1 VAEEVPHE
9 GHHPT
14 HSYAAGSPTTD
25 GRHVYAS
32 FASFA
37 TCCYD
42 MEGKLVWKRDL
53 GRMNTRLGWGEA
65 VTPVVHSDTLILNRD
80 QETSSCVLALNAKT
94 GETRWKV
101 DRDEATT
108 WNTPLIV
115 DHKGRTQVILN
126 GTNRVRSYDLST
138 GELIWQ
144 CGGQT
149 VNPIPSPVVRDGV
162 VICMSGYQGA
172 AALAIPLDASGDIT
186 GTNKVIWQV
195 DRGTPY
201 VPSPLLAGERIYFTQ
216 GNESILTC
224 VDARTG
230 KPIFQRER
238 LPGLG
243 TLYASPVGAKDRV
256 YFVDRNGVAV
266 VLRQSDKF
274 EVLQTNRLDDHF
286 DASPVVVGRQLFL
299 RGKNLYCI
307 GAK

>member
-1 VAEEVPHE
+1 M
-9 GHHPT
+9 
-14 HSYAAGSPTTD
+14 D
-25 GRHVYAS
+25 
-32 FASFA
+32 
-37 TCCYD
+37 
-42 MEGKLVWKRDL
+42 GKLIWKRDL

-65 VTPVVHSDTLILNRD
+65 VTPVLHGDTLVLNRD
-80 QETSSCVLALNAKT
+80 QETGSCVLALNATT

-115 DHKGRTQVILN
+115 DYKGRTQVVLN

-149 VNPIPSPVVRDGV
+149 VNPIPSPVLRDDA
-162 VICMSGYQGA
+162 VICMSGYRGA
-172 AALAIPLDASGDIT
+172 AAMAIPLDATGDLT
-186 GTNKVIWQV
+186 GSKKVIWQL

-201 VPSPLLAGERIYFTQ
+201 VPSPLLAGDRIYFTQ
-216 GNESILTC
+216 GNESVLTC

-256 YFVDRNGVAV
+256 YFVDRDGVAV
-266 VLRQSDKF
+266 VLRQSDKV
-274 EVLQTNRLDDHF
+274 EVLKTNRLDDHF
-286 DASPVVVGRQLFL
+286 DASPVVVGKQLFL
-299 RGKNLYCI
+299 RGENLYCI
-307 GAK
+307 EAR